1 MTKEMTRACRNDVS
15 LTFTATGTFGQPAG
29 RRSTLEEQE
38 EDGRDDSCSLVTG
51 QDTILESVVS

>member
-1 MTKEMTRACRNDVS
+1 MTRACRNDVS